1 VKSKLRLIPAL
12 VGKQAAGG
20 HFYRTHVFKKALQS
34 FRLQSFNVSK
44 SDPAGV

>member
-1 VKSKLRLIPAL
+1 MINSTPSPTPFPIK
-12 VGKQAAGG
+12 
-20 HFYRTHVFKKALQS
+20 TKALQS